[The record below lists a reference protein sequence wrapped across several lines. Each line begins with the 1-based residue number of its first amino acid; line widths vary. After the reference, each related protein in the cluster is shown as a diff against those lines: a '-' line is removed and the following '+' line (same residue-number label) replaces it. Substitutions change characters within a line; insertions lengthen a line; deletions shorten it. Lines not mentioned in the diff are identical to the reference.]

1 MTGTSNLL
9 TLSLLTFFPFPSLP
23 LLSLSLIRFFKV
35 KNILFF
41 WSLLRIIKTVTSLAR
56 LVTMSLLCILHY
68 MHASASATYM
78 SIPSFMPLARITPRH
93 FVTNNIRTEI
103 RLSTLGLHFLPKIS
117 GLHDILSRKK
127 IMDS

>member
-68 MHASASATYM
+68 MHATASATYM
-78 SIPSFMPLARITPRH
+78 SIPSFIALARITPRH

-103 RLSTLGLHFLPKIS
+103 RLSSFNFRTSFSTKNFRT
-117 GLHDILSRKK
+117 SRY
-127 IMDS
+127 SL